1 MAISTI
7 ECPECQKV
15 LKTSTALT
23 PGKKIRCPKCQAV
36 FPVPE
41 EDERPKSAIRSKNG
55 ANGSAR
61 KRPVDDDDEGIE
73 DRQRGRRNGS
83 AARVGA
89 RKRSRD
95 DDDDDRDMDDEDDRP
110 RRKKKAKGGGLMLGL
125 IIGGAA
131 FFLLGGFAL
140 TAFVWPGFLR
150 SSGASSPGAQNL
162 LAFMPGKCDVVMGV
176 NFDGIRKM
184 PGGQQVLDQF
194 MRGMQMGMQRR
205 NGASAGFVDILRNA
219 DQMVAGIDSTNENIV
234 LAVRSRT
241 PLDIEKTKQLF
252 GAGPA
257 KTIQGKACY
266 PFEGDSFITM
276 PNNHLLLVCKMSEA
290 DMASLLSS
298 DGKTNRLNPDMQNQV
313 RANENSLMYVVA
325 GMSPKLQQSIK
336 GAALFIP
343 PGKGGKQDDLVALL
357 PLLERSKS
365 VTASIDVVNKDVMFK
380 ASLSC
385 ASDADASQCRNSL
398 EKAWN
403 EQGKPAIAG
412 LGLLMAFQK
421 EGKAFTSL
429 TDDLVK
435 TLKFQSQGPMV
446 NVSLQISENTLK
458 ELEKLGGQPGMPGGF
473 QPGGFQGGKGFQGG
487 MPGNFQG
494 GMPGNFQGGIPGNFQ
509 GGKGVQGGV
518 PGNFQGGIPG
528 NFQGGKGPPGNFQ
541 GGIPGNFQGGKG
553 PPGIPG
559 NFQGGIPGNFQGG
572 APDPSGKK

>member
-1 MAISTI
+1 MPVSTI

-15 LKTSTALT
+15 LRTSTELT

-41 EDERPKSAIRSKNG
+41 EEERPRSAIRSKNG

-61 KRPVDDDDEGIE
+61 KRPVDDDEEGFE
-73 DRQRGRRNGS
+73 DRRGRRNGS
-83 AARVGA
+83 TAGMGA

-95 DDDDDRDMDDEDDRP
+95 DDDDYDRDMDDEDERP
-110 RRKKKAKGGGLMLGL
+110 RRKKKAKSGGLMLGL

-131 FFLLGGFAL
+131 FLLLGGFAL

-150 SSGASSPGAQNL
+150 SSGASAPGGGQDPF
-162 LAFMPGKCDVVMGV
+162 AFMPARSDIVMGV
-176 NFDGIRKM
+176 NADAMFKV
-184 PGGQQVLDQF
+184 PGFRQGFEQGV
-194 MRGMQMGMQRR
+194 QMG
-205 NGASAGFVDILRNA
+205 NPLPPGAIELVRNA
-219 DQMVAGIDSTNENIV
+219 DRVVIGVDSSSESVVVAILTKN
-234 LAVRSRT
+234 AVEADKIRQT
-241 PLDIEKTKQLF
+241 FQ
-252 GAGPA
+252 AGPA
-257 KTIQGKACY
+257 KTIQGKTCY
-266 PFEGDSFITM
+266 PLQHGEGYVTL
-276 PNNHLLLVCKMSEA
+276 PNSRLILVCKMPDNELGA
-290 DMASLLSS
+290 LLNS

-313 RANENSLMYVVA
+313 RAHENSLLYFLV

-343 PGKGGKQDDLVALL
+343 PGKGGKQNDLAALL
-357 PLLERSKS
+357 PLLERCKS
-365 VTASIDVVNKDVMFK
+365 VTASMDLINKDVQFK

-385 ASDADASQCRNSL
+385 ATDADASQCRNSL

-403 EQGKPAIAG
+403 EQGKPAV
-412 LGLLMAFQK
+412 QK
-421 EGKAFTSL
+421 EGKAFTGL
-429 TDDLVK
+429 TDDLIK
-435 TLKFQSQGPMV
+435 TLKFQTQGPMV

-458 ELEKLGGQPGMPGGF
+458 ELEKLGGPPGMPPGGF
-473 QPGGFQGGKGFQGG
+473 QPGGFQGGKG
-487 MPGNFQG
+487 FQG

-541 GGIPGNFQGGKG
+541 GGIPGNFQGG
-553 PPGIPG
+553 
-559 NFQGGIPGNFQGG
+559 